1 MHACVHF
8 LLGLKIIPEIF
19 MYVFSLQYL
28 PQLTSSSI
36 FPALDNKKYYNN
48 LRKFNY
54 HLPNIW
60 TRAEWNHRHHQRA
73 VFSEDSGDKAQSGHT
88 SVFLNKRV
96 QPLFKVY
103 VSSLGVCRVALDTD
117 VSLCTIPPTC
127 GLYACWFYVCCLCFK
142 LFLLYFVDV
151 WRQGAMCC
159 SARSRWVDWR

>member
-1 MHACVHF
+1 MHVCIFCLVWKSS
-8 LLGLKIIPEIF
+8 LKYLC
-19 MYVFSLQYL
+19 MFSLCSICRSWPAAASSQRWTIRSTTTTCASSTITYR
-28 PQLTSSSI
+28 TSEHE
-36 FPALDNKKYYNN
+36 LNE
-48 LRKFNY
+48 
-54 HLPNIW
+54 
-60 TRAEWNHRHHQRA
+60 TRHHQRA
-73 VFSEDSGDKAQSGHT
+73 AFSEDSGDKAQSGHT

-127 GLYACWFYVCCLCFK
+127 GLDACWFYVRCLRFK